1 MRLEFHGLKSADR
14 SVELS
19 RLNLFRGPVGSG
31 KSTALDALRLLALGY
46 VPANGKAESSTA
58 RLMRESE
65 ILVRLSLGDRLL
77 ERSLSLDKGK
87 FRGGAVDSTLPPK
100 AKATEHAE
108 SIRALFG
115 VSDTEAAENLD
126 LRQLLAASGNER
138 AKKVQALLDSS
149 GLTNAEIMALVA
161 PLAICRAAKYPE
173 DRLPQEPATL
183 SKVADGLV
191 FTLEKSLVAALES
204 ATAEVAGWLDQFGL
218 VGTIERVNL
227 AKGAAAAIEKD
238 SRAARKAIEDRKI
251 EIEKPAETA
260 RATKAKRDMARDNR
274 ARLQGEIDR
283 AISTQTARTQAEAPI
298 PAFRSQVEIAAAA
311 KAEAFARLDER
322 GAHEAAIT
330 ALVDPEEIPTPPY
343 VSVDPTPDA
352 DALDA
357 EAAAIVDPEKPTLKL
372 ATIDPSVS
380 ARAADLDQEA
390 AQLSAQADAK
400 RLPELFSTASAVA
413 EHGAALRALELAKKS
428 PWVEVA
434 KHADDIDA
442 KLVEA
447 GTWRTD
453 VKIETDCL
461 RELARANGGDIS
473 AIEARLVAATE
484 ALAVAESK
492 AKASAESIAKMRAEI
507 KSLRDAADVKR
518 AEAKAIRDEAAKAL
532 AAANETARNAYAEA
546 LSEWTKVHADNEKA
560 RDGKRQVAKEIRAA
574 AISRAT
580 TTNDAL
586 RTEFETNVEAR
597 RVAVNANENA
607 RAKYR
612 KAIADITSAAQA
624 AQTAHDKA
632 VADLKE
638 AEARLAGIAS
648 VSCDLTTT
656 QAAVEQL
663 DKEIAE
669 LDKTLE
675 ACEQSETLLAEMSR
689 LLTEI
694 EKATA
699 RKDAYSALEWS
710 LSRSRNEDVRRR
722 SGGIVAEM
730 TKFLRAAGLGET
742 PYIRV
747 DRGVC
752 EFGLRRGSQEIAV
765 EALSG
770 GESVIFCSALAAAII
785 VLRKPTIKVLLIE
798 GAELGSGD
806 PAQAVMRGAAAMD
819 LDLVMIATNAN
830 VEPVAGF
837 VLHEVAA
844 PVEAVA

>member
-1 MRLEFHGLKSADR
+1 MKLEFTGLKSSDR
-14 SVELS
+14 AVELS
-19 RLNLFRGPVGSG
+19 KLNLFRGPVGSG
-31 KSTALDALRLLALGY
+31 KSTALDAFRFLALGY

-65 ILVRLSLGDRLL
+65 LIVRLSLGDRLL
-77 ERSLSLDKGK
+77 ERSLTLDKGK
-87 FRGGAVDSTLPPK
+87 YRGGAMDSTLPPK

-161 PLAICRAAKYPE
+161 PLAICRAAKHPE
-173 DRLPQEPATL
+173 DRLPEDPPTL

-191 FTLEKSLVAALES
+191 FTLDKPLVAALES
-204 ATAEVAGWLDQFGL
+204 ATTDVTAWLDQFGL

-251 EIEKPAETA
+251 EIQKPAETA
-260 RATKAKRDMARDNR
+260 KAAKAKRDTARDNR
-274 ARLQGEIDR
+274 ARLQAEIDL

-298 PAFRSQVEIAAAA
+298 PALRSQVELAAAA

-322 GAHEAAIT
+322 PAHEAAIA
-330 ALVDPEEIPTPPY
+330 ALVDPDEIPTPPY
-343 VSVDPTPDA
+343 VSVDPTPEA

-357 EAAAIVDPEKPTLKL
+357 EAAAIVDGEKPTFIP
-372 ATIDPSVS
+372 ASIDPGVS
-380 ARAADLDQEA
+380 ARAALLDQEA
-390 AQLSAQADAK
+390 DQLSANADTK
-400 RLPELFSTASAVA
+400 RLPELFSTAAAVA
-413 EHGAALRALELAKKS
+413 EHGAARSALELAKKS
-428 PWVEVA
+428 PWHTVAGLADEVDQ
-434 KHADDIDA
+434 HLTDDARMVAMI
-442 KLVEA
+442 
-447 GTWRTD
+447 RTD
-453 VKIETDCL
+453 QI
-461 RELARANGGDIS
+461 RALAKANGGDIS

-492 AKASAESIAKMRAEI
+492 ARASAESIAKMRAEI

-518 AEAKAIRDEAAKAL
+518 VEAKAIRDEAAKAL
-532 AAANETARNAYAEA
+532 AAENETARNAYAEA
-546 LSEWTKVHADNEKA
+546 LSLWMKACNDNA
-560 RDGKRQVAKEIRAA
+560 ATRDGKRQVAKEIRAA
-574 AISRAT
+574 AIAAAT

-586 RTEFETNVEAR
+586 RTEFAAKCDER
-597 RVAVNANENA
+597 RRTIVANENA

-632 VADLKE
+632 TADLAA

-656 QAAVEQL
+656 QGAVEQL

-730 TKFLRAAGLGET
+730 TKFLRAAALRGK

-747 DRGVC
+747 DRGEC

-770 GESVIFCSALAAAII
+770 GESVLFCSALAAAII

-798 GAELGSGD
+798 GAELGSGA